1 MKSFLFALLLAVLSF
16 PVYSAELCQPQII
29 AVANVISTAETP
41 AEVMTTVAESNWQP
55 VALPHSW
62 LAQWPDYN
70 GVVWYRIQWQRSGCS
85 EYSKPEP
92 VAMSID
98 SIVMAGQIFL
108 NNDLLWRDRHL
119 TEPLSRSWNSPRYLL
134 FPESIIQPGVNTLW
148 FRVSG
153 NAKDF
158 GGIGLLELGKP
169 EHMLALHAKR
179 TLIQRSMFSLNMVI
193 SAVLGILA
201 LFVWLQKRSQHLFG
215 WYALFA
221 FCWLISGSHVLI
233 NESWFFSST
242 DQLRIAYDISMMLLI
257 TSFCMFLWSLI
268 QLAVPAVLKKGLWW
282 LLLVLCLCAVWLP
295 EGEVSRWGT
304 VLFGLIFLA
313 ASLHIIVYALF
324 SRKTRHLIVAACMLM
339 ILLVIM
345 RDTLVLLG
353 VIASRV
359 HYTPYFCF
367 VALLIIAIMLG
378 RQIAAN
384 STRIEQFNLELQAA
398 VVRAC
403 DELSETLEQQYSLH
417 ITNTRLQE
425 RLQLAHD
432 LHDGLGGQISRS
444 IAMVEHNAQAMDNQR
459 VLSMLK
465 MLRNDLRQVIDN
477 DAGVLIK
484 NCETPHAW
492 VAAMRHRF
500 VTLFDELDIVSEWHI
515 PDAWQQQ
522 PSAAQCLA
530 LTRVLEEALTNV
542 IKHSQA
548 SRVKISLSFLTMSQ
562 LQLSIEDNGKGFDVA
577 FALSSGL
584 GIGMQSMQQRMQR
597 QHGKLHITS
606 VPGSTVLQA
615 SISILPQNT

>member
-1 MKSFLFALLLAVLSF
+1 MKSCLFALLLVVLSL

-41 AEVMTTVAESNWQP
+41 AEVIATVAESKWQP

-134 FPESIIQPGVNTLW
+134 FPESIIQSGVNTLW
-148 FRVSG
+148 FRVNG
-153 NAKDF
+153 NAEDF
-158 GGIGLLELGKP
+158 AGIGLLNVGTAE
-169 EHMLALHAKR
+169 EMLALHAKR
-179 TLIQRSMFSLNMVI
+179 TLIQRSVFSMNMVI

-201 LFVWLQKRSQHLFG
+201 FFVWLQKPSQHLFG
-215 WYALFA
+215 WYTLLA
-221 FCWLISGSHVLI
+221 FSWLIFGANVLI
-233 NESWFFSST
+233 TEAWFFSSS
-242 DQLRIAYDISMMLLI
+242 QEQHQANKMAIMLL
-257 TSFCMFLWSLI
+257 TASFCMFIWSLTE
-268 QLAVPAVLKKGLWW
+268 LAVPGWLRKGLWW
-282 LLLVLCLCAVWLP
+282 LLLVLCLCMVWYPQWL
-295 EGEVSRWGT
+295 VSRWA
-304 VLFGLIFLA
+304 VIIFGLIFLA
-313 ASLHIIVYALF
+313 VNLHVMVYALF
-324 SRKTRHLIVAACMLM
+324 SRKKLHLIVAVCLLA
-339 ILLVIM
+339 ILLVIV
-345 RDTLVLLG
+345 RDALVVLG

-359 HYTPYFCF
+359 HYNPYFCF
-367 VALLIIAIMLG
+367 ALLLAAAVMLG
-378 RQIAAN
+378 RRIAAN
-384 STRIEQFNLELQAA
+384 NARIEQFNQELQAA
-398 VVRAC
+398 VTHAC
-403 DELSETLEQQYSLH
+403 NELSDTLEQQYSLQ
-417 ITNTRLQE
+417 IANTRLQE

-444 IAMVEHNAQAMDNQR
+444 ITMVEHNAQTLDNQR

-477 DAGVLIK
+477 DAGVLINECK
-484 NCETPHAW
+484 TPLAW
-492 VAAMRHRF
+492 VAAIRHRF
-500 VTLFDELDIVSEWHI
+500 VTLFDELDIVSQWHI
-515 PDAWQQQ
+515 PDAWPQQ
-522 PSAAQCLA
+522 PSATQCLA

-548 SRVKISLSFLTMSQ
+548 CRVKISLSFPAVAQ
-562 LQLSIEDNGKGFDVA
+562 LQLDIEDNGKGFDVA
-577 FALSSGL
+577 FALSSGA
-584 GIGMQSMQQRMQR
+584 GIGMHSMQQRMQR

-606 VPGSTVLQA
+606 VSGSTLLQA
-615 SISILPQNT
+615 SLNILPQNT